1 MVTFSNDGN
10 CYSNSSFFLACCSGH
25 VCESTGHRYCCS
37 LRSHQRRGH
46 TQHATAD
53 ENLTPQSA
61 AFFASSFRF
70 SFWTFCHEALLS
82 QLLTTT
88 PMFFCITK
96 LFPHSDFYHMGTW
109 CSGITPAQH
118 AGGPGINPQCVQC
131 LLWIV
136 TRCCW
141 GQPQQDAVF
150 RKKTQC
156 MSGHCYHQRKKSIDM
171 VYCSSFC
178 TLYKHLWSS
187 GYDVSLTRWR
197 SPVRPWPGVCLLVQ
211 WGGHHPQSEC
221 KHKAHIA
228 TFDWFANMLT
238 IYSIHRKKSKLL
250 WMRGTMPRYMNPRI
264 IPSGLLYMSTF
275 MANPQCG
282 PTIFKDASSFIS
294 ATRHNSCHMALWPNG

>member
-118 AGGPGINPQCVQC
+118 AGGPGFNPQCV
-131 LLWIV
+131 
-136 TRCCW
+136 
-141 GQPQQDAVF
+141 
-150 RKKTQC
+150 
-156 MSGHCYHQRKKSIDM
+156 
-171 VYCSSFC
+171 
-178 TLYKHLWSS
+178 HL
-187 GYDVSLTRWR
+187 R
-197 SPVRPWPGVCLLVQ
+197 SRL
-211 WGGHHPQSEC
+211 
-221 KHKAHIA
+221 
-228 TFDWFANMLT
+228 FA
-238 IYSIHRKKSKLL
+238 YQ
-250 WMRGTMPRYMNPRI
+250 I
-264 IPSGLLYMSTF
+264 IPR
-275 MANPQCG
+275 
-282 PTIFKDASSFIS
+282 SSW
-294 ATRHNSCHMALWPNG
+294 L